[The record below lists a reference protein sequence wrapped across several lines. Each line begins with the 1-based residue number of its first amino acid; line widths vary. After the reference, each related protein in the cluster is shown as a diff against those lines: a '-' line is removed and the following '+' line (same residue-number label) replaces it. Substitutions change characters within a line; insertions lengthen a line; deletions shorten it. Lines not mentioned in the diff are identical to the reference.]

1 MPVAKTF
8 PKRASPGF
16 LGVVKRRGKGKIC
29 VKTEHMKQWK
39 MLVPLCTDIL
49 RQETMTAWDPKA
61 FTWGCAG
68 WRPPP
73 RSKCVQDLQRE
84 FKGSSAAFQGWNGGG
99 EACLHQKLEGNILH
113 FPVSPTSLSE
123 SCSGIR
129 SYSRPWGRNGME
141 VRIVTVPSALISN
154 NHG

>member
-84 FKGSSAAFQGWNGGG
+84 FKGSSLGSFSRLEWRWGGLFAS
-99 EACLHQKLEGNILH
+99 ETRRKYPPL
-113 FPVSPTSLSE
+113 PSLSHIP
-123 SCSGIR
+123 IR
-129 SYSRPWGRNGME
+129 ILLRNPILLSPLG
-141 VRIVTVPSALISN
+141 
-154 NHG
+154 